1 MVCIF
6 TKKAI
11 MQETTLKSIVWQE
24 DNHFVAQCLVVDVSS
39 FGDTREE
46 AIENL
51 DEALSLYFEGKLVRE
66 LPLIAN
72 PEIVDAHVR
81 YA

>member
-1 MVCIF
+1 
-6 TKKAI
+6 

-24 DNHFVAQCLVVDVSS
+24 NNHFVAQCLVVDVSS
-39 FGDTREE
+39 FGDTQEE
-46 AIENL
+46 AIQNL
-51 DEALSLYFEGKLVRE
+51 DEALSLYFEDEPVRE
-66 LPLIAN
+66 LPLISN